1 MRLFGKDLTF
11 YNLLESQAEAAHRAA
26 SIFHDLSKDFSRLQE
41 YVEQI
46 VRIEKEADEITH
58 QLARRADM
66 TFVTPLD
73 KEDLRALSSSLDD
86 VTDAIEAAANRLIL
100 YRLTVPRPDIEP
112 MVGLLVKITGLTH
125 EAVAGLARSQGREE
139 MQELFIRIHG
149 VENDSDRA
157 FRQALQDL
165 FDSPNPDA
173 LMVLKWKEI
182 YDRIEIAADQ
192 CETIADILES
202 IMVKYA

>member
-26 SIFHDLSKDFSRLQE
+26 RTFHELTQDFGRLAE

-46 VRIEKEADEITH
+46 VRIEKEADELTH

-73 KEDLRALSSSLDD
+73 KEDLRALSGSLDD

-100 YRLTVPRPDIEP
+100 YRLTVPRPDVEP
-112 MVGLLVKITGLTH
+112 MVALLVKITGLTH
-125 EAVAGLARSQGREE
+125 EAVAGLARAPGREE

-165 FDSPNPDA
+165 FDAPNPDA

-182 YDRIEIAADQ
+182 YDRIEMAVDR
-192 CETIADILES
+192 CEDVANVVES
-202 IMVKYA
+202 VVVKYA